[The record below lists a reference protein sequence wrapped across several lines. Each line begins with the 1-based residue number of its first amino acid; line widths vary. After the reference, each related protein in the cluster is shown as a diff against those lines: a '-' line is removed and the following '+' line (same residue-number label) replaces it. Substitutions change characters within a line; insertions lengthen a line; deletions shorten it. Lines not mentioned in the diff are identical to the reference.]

1 MYTVTESFH
10 EACKSPGRSITSKI
24 TFNGVSELAA
34 SEIQEIVV
42 SEQCGSSDGVT
53 IGASFSSQC
62 KVTIYKQTA
71 TTLSSDMRL
80 FLIFQWIYM
89 FH

>member
-42 SEQCGSSDGVT
+42 TEQCGSSDGVT

-62 KVTIYKQTA
+62 KVTIYK
-71 TTLSSDMRL
+71 
-80 FLIFQWIYM
+80 
-89 FH
+89 